1 MIMDFIDWMSE
12 PLYAVAGFVIAIGV
26 LVAVHEFGHYWVA
39 RRCGIKVLKF
49 SIGFGR
55 PIVHYRAGRDR
66 TEYALSAIP
75 LGGYVRMLDEHEGE
89 VDESERHRA
98 FNRKPLIARAAVI
111 AAGPAFNFLFAI
123 VALAC
128 VQFIGVEGLRPLV
141 GGVEPDSA
149 AAKAGFRPGDAL
161 LSVEGEPTALWQ
173 SALPMI
179 VASSLE
185 KREIDIEVVDDADRL
200 HRRTIDLEG
209 IAPDD
214 LAGRSILE
222 HLGIEPEWVPLPAV
236 IAEVVA
242 ASPASR
248 SGLRAGDRVIEAAG
262 EDIEYWGDLVRAI
275 RSRPEQEVPLVVRRD
290 QGQTIT
296 LTVVPEAIEYE
307 QERFGRIGV
316 IPSRTLPPEVREK
329 YFFTER
335 KGFTQALIGGIDET
349 GDIIMLTLRVMGK
362 MISGDISPR
371 HINGPIGIADYAGDF
386 VRSGLS
392 QFLGFMAVISIGL
405 GIINLLPIPILDGGH
420 LLFCVIE
427 TFRRRPLSR
436 KVHIAANGIGMA
448 FIAGL
453 MSLAFYNDLSRL
465 FG

>member
-1 MIMDFIDWMSE
+1 MDFFHWISE
-12 PLYAVAGFVIAIGV
+12 SLYALAGFVIVIGV

-49 SIGFGR
+49 SLGFGR
-55 PIVHYRAGRDR
+55 PIVRCYGGRDR
-66 TEYALSAIP
+66 TEYAISAIP
-75 LGGYVRMLDEHEGE
+75 LGGYVRMLDEQEGE

-123 VALAC
+123 IALAC
-128 VQFIGVEGLRPLV
+128 VQFMGVEGLRPLV
-141 GGVEPDSA
+141 GEVEPDSA
-149 AAKAGFRPGDAL
+149 AAQAGFRPGDEL
-161 LSVEGEPTALWQ
+161 LSIDGEPTSLWQ

-179 VASSLE
+179 VAASLE
-185 KREIDIEVVDDADRL
+185 KREIDIEVVDDVGRL

-209 IAPDD
+209 ISPDD
-214 LAGRSILE
+214 IAGHPILDQ
-222 HLGIEPEWVPLPAV
+222 LGIGPERPPLPAV
-236 IAEVVA
+236 IAEVVV

-248 SGLRAGDRVIEAAG
+248 AGLLAGDRVIEAAG
-262 EDIEYWGDLVRAI
+262 EDIEHWGDLVGAI
-275 RSRPEQEVPLVVRRD
+275 RSRPEREVPLVVRRG
-290 QGQTIT
+290 QGPTIP
-296 LTVVPEAIEYE
+296 LTVIPEAIDHAG
-307 QERFGRIGV
+307 ERFGRIGV
-316 IPSRTLPPEVREK
+316 MPSRTLPPEVRER

-335 KGFTQALIGGIDET
+335 RGFAQALIGGIDET
-349 GDIIMLTLRVMGK
+349 GDLIVLTLRVMGK

-371 HINGPIGIADYAGDF
+371 HINGPIGIADHAGDF

-392 QFLGFMAVISIGL
+392 EFLGFMAVISIGL
-405 GIINLLPIPILDGGH
+405 GIINLFPIPILDGGH

-427 TFRRRPLSR
+427 SFRRRPLSR
-436 KVHIAANGIGMA
+436 AVHTAANGIGLA
-448 FIAGL
+448 FIAAL